1 MRSEV
6 RGLRSEVRRGVW
18 LAVICGLWSVV
29 SASAAAAEQE
39 PTVIFDFEGNTQD
52 WAIPD
57 WAKESP
63 DSVGKVLSI
72 SEEVASHGKG
82 SLQLLADFP
91 GGKWTGAYAE
101 VLMHVTDWSPFG
113 TVAAD
118 VYLPPN
124 APEGLQGRF
133 ILTIGEKWEWIE
145 MNRAIPLEPGKWT
158 TIAANLKAGSLD
170 WKFFPTETFRQDI
183 RKVGLRVESDKK
195 PVYSGPVYFDNVRLG
210 P

>member
-6 RGLRSEVRRGVW
+6 RGRRSEVRRGAW
-18 LAVICGLWSVV
+18 LAVACGLWSAV
-29 SASAAAAEQE
+29 SSSAGAAEQE
-39 PTVIFDFEGNTQD
+39 PTVIFDFEGNTQE
-52 WAIPD
+52 WVIPD

-72 SEEVASHGKG
+72 SDEVASHGK
-82 SLQLLADFP
+82 SALQLLTDFP

-113 TVAAD
+113 ALSAD
-118 VYLPPN
+118 VYVPPN

-133 ILTIGEKWEWIE
+133 VLTIGEKWEWVE
-145 MNRAIPLEPGKWT
+145 MNRAIPLEPGRWA
-158 TIAANLKAGSLD
+158 TITANLKAGSLD
-170 WKFFPTETFRQDI
+170 WKFFPTDAFRQDI